1 MTVLCVFCVRTYR
14 FSMTVMSLSTA
25 TCLEC
30 SNLLHRVTLSCL
42 QGYFDSAARPRAMPP
57 SFSEGWCVT
66 LDSSGGDM
74 EAFGASFGAREGMRL
89 NLNQAG
95 NALLSSMLLNV
106 HSMETYVFLPT
117 LNSIH
122 TSHVRYARRPLMA
135 VGARGLS
142 GVAQRQYLIQFMHDM
157 ECHA

>member
-1 MTVLCVFCVRTYR
+1 MTA
-14 FSMTVMSLSTA
+14 MSLSTA

-30 SNLLHRVTLSCL
+30 SNLLHRVALSCL
-42 QGYFDSAARPRAMPP
+42 QGYFDSVARPRAMPP

-89 NLNQAG
+89 NVNQAG

-106 HSMETYVFLPT
+106 HSMETYVFFA
-117 LNSIH
+117 NSEFNTH
-122 TSHVRYARRPLMA
+122 KSHALCSPPPDGGRSE
-135 VGARGLS
+135 GA
-142 GVAQRQYLIQFMHDM
+142 
-157 ECHA
+157 